1 MGKPNSCL
9 GLFINPT
16 ALENKDTFQ
25 RIAETY
31 QLPVLPHVPSH
42 GIFLMADEC
51 GLGLCD
57 ASLLKQAPVYA
68 EFCSAE
74 MQYRLQSSTVKSEL
88 IMRAIGNKQAPWH
101 VIDATPGLGRDA
113 MLMAHFGCRVTMLE
127 RSSAVACLLA
137 GGLRQLNESCV
148 DVAQQLQLYLCDS
161 IATLTTNVLQDKRID
176 MPDVVYLDP
185 MFPHKKKSAL
195 VKKDMQLLQKLLGD
209 DADADNLLPAA
220 LEVAKR
226 RVVVKRPNYAEPLNH
241 LPPNASIK
249 GKKYRFDVY
258 FTI

>member
-9 GLFINPT
+9 GLFVKSDVK
-16 ALENKDTFQ
+16 EVKDVYYG
-25 RIAETY
+25 IAETY
-31 QLPVLPHVPSH
+31 QMPVLTHVPSQ
-42 GIFLMADEC
+42 GVFLVADDR
-51 GLGLCD
+51 GVGLCD

-68 EFCSAE
+68 EFCSTE
-74 MQYRLQSSTVKSEL
+74 MQYRLQSSTVKSEI

-113 MLMAHFGCRVTMLE
+113 MIMAHFGCKVTLLE

-137 GGLRQLNESCV
+137 DGLRQIKVSNG
-148 DVAQQLQLYLCDS
+148 DVIQQLQLYLCDS
-161 IATLTTNVLQDKRID
+161 IATLNKQILDEKGIAS
-176 MPDVVYLDP
+176 PDVVYLDP

-241 LPPNASIK
+241 LPPNMSIK